1 MRFANQI
8 KFLQINAENLFL
20 YLDDQ
25 VTPSQLEKLTEAQWQ
40 ALSKA
45 SVPLKPL
52 QKLRGLAQTIL
63 FEDPEFITVNE
74 VGGLESLDNFNR
86 LFLEDRY
93 IPYLIEGN
101 SNRGIDIGYLVH
113 KQLGYK
119 YLLLTHKNRPLNFIY
134 PHEEDLNKY
143 HDKNNQPERK
153 IKTHYFSRDVSELR
167 IFHGDSAEPQLILL
181 LVHLKSKLDEDGIDP
196 RGKQRRKAELETLV
210 EIYNERRKEFSK
222 KIPTMILGDF
232 NGLARRTG
240 TDTEFAKLYKETD
253 LMDVLDVIK
262 APADQRCTQLQF
274 QRAGG
279 QVRMQIDYIFLSPE
293 LHELV
298 IAEKC
303 YVAPL
308 RNEKGEPYS
317 SPRSL
322 DERLFL
328 PSDHYPVVATL
339 KNFIS

>member
-20 YLDDQ
+20 YLDES
-25 VTPSQLEKLTEAQWQ
+25 VSPEQLETLNEKQWQ

-45 SVPLKPL
+45 SVTLKPL
-52 QKLRGLAQTIL
+52 GKLRGLARTIL
-63 FEDPEFITVNE
+63 FEDPEFIMVNE

-86 LFLEDRY
+86 LFLENRY

-143 HDKNNQPERK
+143 HEKNNQSERK
-153 IKTHYFSRDVSELR
+153 IKTHYFSRDISELR
-167 IFHGDSAEPQLILL
+167 VYQGEDQNPKLIIM

-196 RGKQRRKAELETLV
+196 EGKQRRKAELNTLV
-210 EIYNERRKEFSK
+210 DVYNERRKEFPK
-222 KIPTMILGDF
+222 VPVMVVGDF
-232 NGLARRTG
+232 NGWARRTG
-240 TDTEFAKLYKETD
+240 TDPEFAQLYKATD
-253 LMDVLDVIK
+253 LLDTLEV
-262 APADQRCTQLQF
+262 AGVPHDQRCTQLQIL
-274 QRAGG
+274 RAGG
-279 QVRMQIDYIFLSPE
+279 QIKLQIDYMFLSPE
-293 LHELV
+293 LHDLV
-298 IAEKC
+298 IKEHC

-322 DERLFL
+322 DERLLL

>member
-20 YLDDQ
+20 YLDEQ
-25 VTPSQLEKLTEAQWQ
+25 VSNAQLETLDEKQWQ

-52 QKLRGLAQTIL
+52 NKLRGLAQTIL
-63 FEDPEFITVNE
+63 VEDPEFIAVNE
-74 VGGLESLDNFNR
+74 VGGLESLENFNR
-86 LFLEDRY
+86 LFLQDRY

-113 KQLGYK
+113 KQLGFK
-119 YLLLTHKNRPLNFIY
+119 YLLLTHKSRPLNFIY

-143 HDKNNQPERK
+143 HDKNQQSERK
-153 IKTHYFSRDVSELR
+153 IKTHYFSRDVAELR
-167 IFHGDSAEPQLILL
+167 VFSEDSKEPKLILL
-181 LVHLKSKLDEDGIDP
+181 LVHLKSKRDDDGIDP
-196 RGKQRRKAELETLV
+196 EGKQRRKAELNTLV
-210 EIYNERRKEFSK
+210 DIYNERRKEFSK
-222 KIPTMILGDF
+222 PIPTIVLGDF

-240 TDTEFAKLYKETD
+240 TDPEFAKLYKETD
-253 LMDVLDVIK
+253 LLDILEVAK
-262 APADQRCTQLQF
+262 VPADQRCTQLQIL
-274 QRAGG
+274 RAGG
-279 QVRMQIDYIFLSPE
+279 QIKLQIDYIFLSPE
-293 LHELV
+293 LHNLV
-298 IAEKC
+298 VPEKS

-317 SPRSL
+317 SPRTL